1 MMLVELVLGMVM
13 VKVMMDP
20 SMVVST
26 LGHTMML
33 VLLSNGLVLRMVDST
48 ARPVVSWEGFF
59 WSWKLTKF

>member
-1 MMLVELVLGMVM
+1 MVM

-26 LGHTMML
+26 LGHTMMLVLVGHTLML

>member
-33 VLLSNGLVLRMVDST
+33 VLVGRQFWGILVTGCSSGSAPG
-48 ARPVVSWEGFF
+48 ARGDVGGC
-59 WSWKLTKF
+59 KR